1 MEFCY
6 KKKQR
11 MNDVLIC
18 CGYSYNLKTVSK
30 AINQITKEPLTQRW
44 ICSVRDCYSTV
55 SVENNAIIKIDG
67 KKMDISIEN
76 LLATHKYEAKSPT
89 QLIALETLSNLKSKV
104 IENPS
109 TSIGKTSSF

>member
-44 ICSVRDCYSTV
+44 ICLVRDCYATV

-67 KKMDISIEN
+67 LQSTGKSYITWKMYN
-76 LLATHKYEAKSPT
+76 LL
-89 QLIALETLSNLKSKV
+89 QLLALKLAQIMV
-104 IENPS
+104 
-109 TSIGKTSSF
+109 